1 MLLYSMWYSTLRLL
15 SNLFHNVFI
24 RPSRCYLARMTV
36 QLVIEL
42 SEEVLKALVASKNLT
57 ITVAQAGGRGSG
69 GKPGSAFMPSSD
81 HIIPREG
88 SLPARILDWAEK
100 RSKPFSTADLVKRFK
115 VSRAHASMLLTKL
128 ANGPYPI
135 GRKQRGI
142 YTYSAQ

>member
-1 MLLYSMWYSTLRLL
+1 
-15 SNLFHNVFI
+15 
-24 RPSRCYLARMTV
+24 MTV

-57 ITVAQAGGRGSG
+57 ITVAQSPNRGGTA
-69 GKPGSAFMPSSD
+69 KPDSAFMPSSD

-88 SLPARILDWAEK
+88 SLPARILEWAEK
-100 RSKPFSTADLVKRFK
+100 RPKPFSTADLVKRFK

-135 GRKQRGI
+135 VRKQRGI
-142 YTYSAQ
+142 YSYTA

>member
-1 MLLYSMWYSTLRLL
+1 
-15 SNLFHNVFI
+15 
-24 RPSRCYLARMTV
+24 MTV

-57 ITVAQAGGRGSG
+57 ITVAQAASRGGAA
-69 GKPGSAFMPSSD
+69 KPGSAFMPSSD

-100 RSKPFSTADLVKRFK
+100 RGKPFSTADLVKRFK

-135 GRKQRGI
+135 VRKQRGI
-142 YTYSAQ
+142 YAHSE